1 MTVVLNWVKA
11 HWLIVLFCAIILV
24 SIPTLMFF
32 GEDQNSL
39 VKQEISS
46 RVRKI
51 ETSLSNV
58 EKTEVKIQPLLPGA
72 ATFDERMVVTETI
85 LDEYRNIRKAIKQNS
100 DEIAHEAML
109 INREDH
115 VEELVP
121 GLLPAPDVLNENA
134 LPYNIHPAYI
144 KAHEELL
151 ASLHAGGPVSD
162 DTLGATLEDFQNTY
176 IRTQLNR
183 ELNESLDDEEE
194 AKLVEA
200 MTARRLLEY
209 RQRAGDISVYADLSV
224 FNLKDWDTSR
234 GAPPPALWFD
244 WQHAYWVDQDIVKAI
259 NKANSSGSGDSSQP
273 DSVAGQPSSVVKRI
287 INIGLKPMF
296 DIRAK
301 KRADEFDDANYGG
314 EGGFGLGEG
323 GMMEGGGSMMEG
335 GSGFAGK
342 GGSGMCGGGE
352 YGEPGGG
359 TSSSAAPSS
368 NDDPS
373 IAFEDNFSNSISG
386 RTSNALYDVREVV
399 LTLIVDSNRLPTL
412 INAIQST
419 NFMTVTGCQMQS
431 INVINHLRD
440 GYYYGTDPVV
450 QVELTI
456 ETLWLR
462 EWTTK
467 LMPDDVKESLGI
479 AIPKDEDATNSDD
492 G

>member
-11 HWLIVLFCAIILV
+11 HWLIVLFFAIIV
-24 SIPTLMFF
+24 ISIPTLMFF
-32 GEDQNSL
+32 GEERNSL

-72 ATFDERMVVTETI
+72 ATFDERMVVTDTV
-85 LDEYRNIRKAIKQNS
+85 LDEYRNIREAIKQDS

-115 VEELVP
+115 VDELVP

-134 LPYNIHPAYI
+134 LPYNSHPAYV

-151 ASLHAGGPVSD
+151 ASLHAGEPVSD
-162 DTLGATLEDFQNTY
+162 DALSATLEDFQNTY

-183 ELNESLDDEEE
+183 ELNQSLDDADE

-209 RQRAGDISVYADLSV
+209 RQHAEDISVYADFSV

-234 GAPPPALWFD
+234 GAPPPALWFN

-259 NKANSSGSGDSSQP
+259 NKANSSGSGDFSQP

-287 INIGLKPMF
+287 INIELKPMF

-301 KRADEFDDANYGG
+301 KKNDKFDDANYGG

-323 GMMEGGGSMMEG
+323 GGGMMEG

-342 GGSGMCGGGE
+342 GGSGKFSGSE

-359 TSSSAAPSS
+359 TSASAPPSS

-373 IAFEDNFSNSISG
+373 IAFEDNFSWSISG

-419 NFMTVTGCQMQS
+419 NFMTVTGCQMQP
-431 INVINHLRD
+431 INVLNHLRD
-440 GYYYGTDPVV
+440 GFYYGTDPVV

-467 LMPDDVKESLGI
+467 LMPNDVKESLGI
-479 AIPKDEDATNSDD
+479 AIPTDEEAANSDD